1 MFGTTGAAGLRVIPH
16 SHMKAIKPSLPPK
29 KYPRYKDHWAEFLR
43 AVQQKRPANTPFEMG
58 GKFTIMGFMGMIATR
73 FPGRRLTFDPVSMRC
88 TNIPEANALMGPDWT
103 DAARAE
109 YGRFL

>member
-1 MFGTTGAAGLRVIPH
+1 M
-16 SHMKAIKPSLPPK
+16 
-29 KYPRYKDHWAEFLR
+29 
-43 AVQQKRPANTPFEMG
+43 QQKRPANTPFEMG

>member
-1 MFGTTGAAGLRVIPH
+1 MFKSEYLNRVYAEVERRDAGEP
-16 SHMKAIKPSLPPK
+16 
-29 KYPRYKDHWAEFLR
+29 EFLQ

-73 FPGRRLTFDPVSMRC
+73 FPGRRLTFDPVTMRC
-88 TNIPEANALMGPDWT
+88 TNCPEANAFMGPDWT